1 MGLSQGDALIGAEV
15 SLDPA
20 LETPPLRWVCSHC
33 WVGGCHLN
41 HLVGRLWAPL
51 ELTGQSPSGITCPG
65 GEDPEGQ
72 VMVPPGTLSGAPSL
86 NHEELS
92 SRAQPQ
98 ATDSAFLSSL
108 AFNAP

>member
-1 MGLSQGDALIGAEV
+1 MGLSGAGV

-20 LETPPLRWVCSHC
+20 LETPPLGWVCSHC
-33 WVGGCHLN
+33 WVGGCQLN
-41 HLVGRLWAPL
+41 HLMGSLRARR

-86 NHEELS
+86 DHEELS